1 MTCKEIKNL
10 PFDLYTRNYIIV
22 NVINNYYKSSN
33 AKIRILDVG
42 GKNGRLRDFLNESKF
57 DLIVLDVD
65 PKPDTKE
72 YIVGD
77 ARALPFKPKSFDVVV
92 SSELL
97 EHIPPNDRIK
107 VLENM
112 IEVSKD
118 LVILAAPF
126 YSKEVEDAEVRANEF
141 FKRFFGNDHRWLKE
155 HIENGLPRERDI
167 EEFVKSKGLNFTKI
181 QTNNINNWL
190 LMQLFIFSAYIFG
203 ITPERVAEVY
213 RYYNENFLELGDFLP
228 PTYRKIYIIGKKVP
242 KVDFGKS
249 YLNINKYQRLLEL
262 ISNAIAQTIRDKD
275 EHIKNLEALLNQK
288 TVEVESLKNELQR
301 LLRDLDKKSALIQD
315 LNNEIEKLKIDL
327 KDKIQ
332 ENINLKNKLFETKNE
347 IKRLQEIIKR
357 LEEKVADKNNLIAK
371 LEAENE
377 ALKNRLATVEKHLH
391 EIQQSLIFKALA
403 KYQRFIDKL
412 LPLGTRRRFY
422 YDLGIIGLRTIAN
435 EGFLVFLNRASEYI
449 RKRLA
454 LKHKIVK
461 PLLETNMLH
470 SGTHEPL
477 KLDKEL
483 VIKFRAK
490 ADRLNEIKIL
500 TATYQRRNKDL
511 ELLVEV
517 DGKLER
523 RVIVKGWKILDN
535 DYTSFKFKPI
545 ENCEGKLVTLRLR
558 SLGKPSSAV
567 WFNRHTSFG
576 EVELFYDG
584 KKIDG
589 SINIQVYHDIKVRD
603 DYELWILKNEPKEED
618 LKRMAEECKKFKYRP
633 KISIIMPTWNT
644 DERWLRK
651 AIESVL
657 NQVYDNWEL
666 CIADGGSTKPHVR
679 KILEEYAKKD
689 KRIKVKFLP
698 KNLGIAGNSNE
709 ALKLATGEFV
719 AFLDHDD
726 ELAPFALYEVVKL
739 LNEKPD
745 LDFIYSDE
753 DKIDEKGRRR
763 DPFFKPDY
771 SPDMFLSCN
780 YLIHITVIRKSL
792 VDKVGGFRLGYD
804 GSQDYD
810 LFLRVLE
817 HTDKIAHIPKILYH
831 WRAIE
836 TSCASRPEAKMYAYK
851 AAKKALA
858 DAMKRRGIEIEGV
871 YDGLWLGSY
880 RIKYKI
886 NGNPKVSIIIPT
898 KDKVEVLKRCVE
910 SILNKTTYQ
919 NYEIVIVDNN
929 SQEEKTFEYYETIK
943 DHPKIRI
950 LEYNK
955 PFNFSA
961 INNYAVSK
969 VDSEFI
975 LFLNND
981 TEVITSEWLSAM
993 LEHAQRKE
1001 VGAVGAKL
1009 LYPNNTIQ
1017 HAGVILGLGVHR
1029 VAGHSHR
1036 HYPANSHGYVG
1047 RINVVQNLS
1056 AVTAAC
1062 MLTKKSLFEEV
1073 GGFDEVNLPIAFN
1086 DVDYCLKLREKGY
1099 LIVYTP
1105 YAVLYHYE
1113 SLSRGYED
1121 TPEKQA
1127 RFLREVRYMREKW
1140 GHILDNDPYYN
1151 PNLTREKEDFSIR
1164 V

>member
-1 MTCKEIKNL
+1 MCTTTKKVDSL
-10 PFDLYTRNYIIV
+10 PFDLYTRNYIV
-22 NVINNYYKSSN
+22 SYVINNYYKNRENKS
-33 AKIRILDVG
+33 KIKILDIG
-42 GKNGRLRDFLNESKF
+42 GKNGRLRDFFDESKF
-57 DLIVLDVD
+57 DVLVLDID
-65 PKPDTKE
+65 PRPDSDAKE

-77 ARALPFKPKSFDVVV
+77 ARVLPFKPKSFDIVV
-92 SSELL
+92 SFELL

-112 IEVSKD
+112 IKVSKD
-118 LVILAAPF
+118 LVILTAPF
-126 YSKEVEDAEVRANEF
+126 YSIEVENAEIRANEY
-141 FKRFFGNDHRWLKE
+141 FKKFFGEDHRWLRE
-155 HIENGLPRERDI
+155 HIENGLPKEEDV
-167 EEFVKSKGLNFTKI
+167 EEFIRSKSLNFIKI

-190 LMQLFIFSAYIFG
+190 LMQLFIFLAYIFG
-203 ITPERVAEVY
+203 ISLERVVEVY

-228 PTYRKIYIIGKKVP
+228 PTYRKIYVIGKKVP
-242 KVDFGKS
+242 EIDFGES
-249 YLNINKYQRLLEL
+249 YLNVNKYQRLLEL
-262 ISNAIAQTIRDKD
+262 ISNAIAQTIRDKNR
-275 EHIKNLEALLNQK
+275 HIKNLEALLNQK
-288 TVEVESLKNELQR
+288 TVEIESLKNELQR
-301 LLRDLDKKSALIQD
+301 LLLD
-315 LNNEIEKLKIDL
+315 
-327 KDKIQ
+327 
-332 ENINLKNKLFETKNE
+332 
-347 IKRLQEIIKR
+347 
-357 LEEKVADKNNLIAK
+357 ADKTLTN
-371 LEAENE
+371 
-377 ALKNRLATVEKHLH
+377 
-391 EIQQSLIFKALA
+391 
-403 KYQRFIDKL
+403 YQRFIEKF

-435 EGFLVFLNRASEYI
+435 EGFLVFLNRVNKYI
-449 RKRLA
+449 HKRLA
-454 LKHKIVK
+454 LKREFVK

-470 SGTHEPL
+470 LGSHEPL

-483 VIKFRAK
+483 VIRFRAK
-490 ADRLNEIKIL
+490 ADRLNKIKIL
-500 TATYQRRNKDL
+500 TATYRIRNKDL

-523 RVIVKGWKILDN
+523 RIVVKGRKILDN
-535 DYTSFKFKPI
+535 DYTSFKFKSI
-545 ENCEGKLVTLRLR
+545 KNCEGKLITLRLK
-558 SLGKPSSAV
+558 SSGEPSSAV
-567 WFNRHTSFG
+567 WFNRYLSFG

-589 SINIQVYHDIKVRD
+589 SINLQVYNHIKVRNN
-603 DYELWILKNEPKEED
+603 YELWILKNEPKRED
-618 LKRMAEECKKFKYRP
+618 LKRMVEECKKFKYRP

-644 DERWLRK
+644 DKMWLRR

-666 CIADGGSTKPHVR
+666 CIADGGSTKSHVR
-679 KILEEYAKKD
+679 NILEEYAEKD

-709 ALKLATGEFV
+709 ALKLATGQFV

-753 DKIDEKGRRR
+753 DKIDKKGRRK

-771 SPDMFLSCN
+771 SPDIFLSCN
-780 YLIHITVIRKSL
+780 YLIHITVIRKIL
-792 VDKVGGFRLGYD
+792 VDKVGGFRLGYE

-817 HTDKIAHIPKILYH
+817 HTDKIACIPKILYH
-831 WRAIE
+831 WRTIE
-836 TSCASRPEAKMYAYK
+836 TSCASSPEAKMYAYE

-858 DAMKRRGIEIEGV
+858 DAMRRREIEIEGV

-886 NGNPKVSIIIPT
+886 KGNPNVSIIIPT
-898 KDKVEVLKRCVE
+898 KDKVDVLKRCID
-910 SILNKTTYQ
+910 SILNETTYQ

-981 TEVITSEWLSAM
+981 TEVITSEWLSTM

-1017 HAGVILGLGVHR
+1017 HAGVILGLGIHR

-1036 HYPANSHGYVG
+1036 HFPADSHGYVG
-1047 RINVVQNLS
+1047 RINIIQNLS

-1127 RFLREVRYMREKW
+1127 RFLREVKYMREKW

-1151 PNLTREKEDFSIR
+1151 PNLTREREDFSID

>member
-1 MTCKEIKNL
+1 MLSNYTGQLTNAITG
-10 PFDLYTRNYIIV
+10 FLYY
-22 NVINNYYKSSN
+22 
-33 AKIRILDVG
+33 
-42 GKNGRLRDFLNESKF
+42 
-57 DLIVLDVD
+57 
-65 PKPDTKE
+65 
-72 YIVGD
+72 D
-77 ARALPFKPKSFDVVV
+77 ART
-92 SSELL
+92 
-97 EHIPPNDRIK
+97 ND
-107 VLENM
+107 
-112 IEVSKD
+112 
-118 LVILAAPF
+118 F
-126 YSKEVEDAEVRANEF
+126 YES
-141 FKRFFGNDHRWLKE
+141 GTSQH
-155 HIENGLPRERDI
+155 
-167 EEFVKSKGLNFTKI
+167 
-181 QTNNINNWL
+181 
-190 LMQLFIFSAYIFG
+190 
-203 ITPERVAEVY
+203 
-213 RYYNENFLELGDFLP
+213 
-228 PTYRKIYIIGKKVP
+228 
-242 KVDFGKS
+242 
-249 YLNINKYQRLLEL
+249 INKYDQVYPETSNLIQELNREIENLKSDLEL
-262 ISNAIAQTIRDKD
+262 
-275 EHIKNLEALLNQK
+275 K
-288 TVEVESLKNELQR
+288 TRES
-301 LLRDLDKKSALIQD
+301 
-315 LNNEIEKLKIDL
+315 
-327 KDKIQ
+327 
-332 ENINLKNKLFETKNE
+332 INLKNKLFDAEKETRHLQE
-347 IKRLQEIIKR
+347 MIKRFEWDI
-357 LEEKVADKNNLIAK
+357 ASKNNLITK
-371 LEAENE
+371 LEEEIKATYNREKDLIRKIETLEKELIEYITKHKELGNRYNELKTENE
-377 ALKNRLATVEKHLH
+377 VLRNRLTIVEKQLH
-391 EIQQSLIFKALA
+391 DIQQSVTFKALA
-403 KYQRFIDKL
+403 KYQKLIERF
-412 LPLGTRRRFY
+412 LPPGTRRRFY
-422 YDLGIIGLRTIAN
+422 YDLAIIGLRTIAN
-435 EGFLVFLNRASEYI
+435 EGLLVFLSRAGGYI
-449 RKRLA
+449 RKRLPI
-454 LKHKIVK
+454 KRKIVK
-461 PLLETNMLH
+461 PILGTNMLH
-470 SGTHEPL
+470 LGTHEPL

-523 RVIVKGWKILDN
+523 RVVVRGWKILDN
-535 DYTSFKFKPI
+535 SYTSFRFKPI
-545 ENCEGKLVTLRLR
+545 ENCEGKLVTLRLK
-558 SLGKPSSAV
+558 SLGEPSSAV
-567 WFNRHTSFG
+567 WFNKDLSFG

-589 SINIQVYHDIKVRD
+589 SVNIQVYHDIKVRD
-603 DYELWILKNEPKEED
+603 DYELWILKNEPKGED

-679 KILEEYAKKD
+679 RILEEYAEKD
-689 KRIKVKFLP
+689 KRVKVKFLP

-719 AFLDHDD
+719 TFLDHDD

-753 DKIDEKGRRR
+753 DKIDEKGGRR

-780 YLIHITVIRKSL
+780 YLIHLTVIRKSL
-792 VDKVGGFRLGYD
+792 VDKVRGFRVGYD

-831 WRAIE
+831 WRMTE
-836 TSCASRPEAKMYAYK
+836 TSAAASTSAKTYAYE
-851 AAKKALA
+851 AAKKGLA
-858 DAMKRRGIEIEGV
+858 DALKRRGIEIEGV
-871 YDGLWLGSY
+871 YDGLLPSSY
-880 RIKYKI
+880 RVKYKI

-929 SQEEKTFEYYETIK
+929 SQEERTFEYYESIK

-950 LEYNK
+950 LEYSK
-955 PFNFSA
+955 PFNFSG

-981 TEVITSEWLSAM
+981 TEVVTPEWLSAM

-1017 HAGVILGLGVHR
+1017 HAGVVLGLGAGPYR
-1029 VAGHSHR
+1029 VAGHSHK
-1036 HYPANSHGYVG
+1036 YLPDSLPGYYY
-1047 RINVVQNLS
+1047 RPHIIQNFS

-1105 YAVLYHYE
+1105 YAVLYHHE
-1113 SLSRGYED
+1113 SISRGYED
-1121 TPEKQA
+1121 SPEKQE
-1127 RFLREVRYMREKW
+1127 RFMREVRHMREKW
-1140 GHILDNDPYYN
+1140 MHILDNDPYYS
-1151 PNLTREKEDFSIR
+1151 PNLTREREDFSIN

>member
-1 MTCKEIKNL
+1 MTHL
-10 PFDLYTRNYIIV
+10 PFDLFTRNFIITS
-22 NVINNYYKSSN
+22 VINSYYKNNN
-33 AKIRILDVG
+33 AKITVLDVG
-42 GKNGRLRDFLNESKF
+42 GKNGRLKEFLDESKF
-57 DLIVLDVD
+57 DVVVLDID
-65 PKPDTKE
+65 PEPDVRE
-72 YIVGD
+72 YVVGD
-77 ARALPFKPKSFDVVV
+77 ARVLPFKPKSFDVVV

-97 EHIPPNDRIK
+97 EHIPPEDRMKVIK
-107 VLENM
+107 NM
-112 IEVSKD
+112 IEVGKD

-126 YSKEVEDAEVRANEF
+126 YSKEVEEAEIRANEF
-141 FKRFFGNDHRWLKE
+141 FKKFFGKDHPWLKE
-155 HIENGLPRERDI
+155 HIENGLPREEDI
-167 EEFVKSKGLNFTKI
+167 EEFVKKKGLNFIKI

-203 ITPERVAEVY
+203 IPPERVSEVY

-228 PTYRKIYIIGKKVP
+228 PTYRKIYVIGKYIP
-242 KVDFGKS
+242 EIDFGES
-249 YLNINKYQRLLEL
+249 YLDVNKYQKLLEL
-262 ISNAIAQTIRDKD
+262 ISNAVARTIQDKD
-275 EHIKNLEALLNQK
+275 RHIKNFEALLNQK
-288 TVEVESLKNELQR
+288 TTEIENIQGELQK
-301 LLRDLDKKSALIQD
+301 LLDDVKKKSNLIQE
-315 LNNEIEKLKIDL
+315 LNKEIENLKSDL
-327 KDKIQ
+327 EFKTR
-332 ENINLKNKLFETKNE
+332 ESTNLKNKLLECEEE
-347 IKRLQEIIKR
+347 IKAIHNET
-357 LEEKVADKNNLIAK
+357 NK
-371 LEAENE
+371 LKTENE
-377 ALKNRLATVEKHLH
+377 ALRNRLATVEKQLH
-391 EIQQSLIFKALA
+391 EIQQSVTFKALA
-403 KYQRFIDKL
+403 KYQKLVERF
-412 LPLGTRRRFY
+412 LPSGTRRRFY
-422 YDLGIIGLRTIAN
+422 YDLAIIGLRTIAN
-435 EGFLVFLNRASEYI
+435 EGLLVFLSRAGGYI

-454 LKHKIVK
+454 IKRKIVK
-461 PLLETNMLH
+461 PILETNMLH
-470 SGTHEPL
+470 LGTHESL

-523 RVIVKGWKILDN
+523 GVVVKGWKILDN

-545 ENCEGKLVTLRLR
+545 EKCEGKIVTLRLK
-558 SLGKPSSAV
+558 SLGEPSSAV
-567 WFNRHTSFG
+567 WFNRHLSFS
-576 EVELFYDG
+576 EVELFYGG

-589 SINIQVYHDIKVRD
+589 SVNIQVYHDIRVRD

-644 DERWLRK
+644 DERWLRR

-753 DKIDEKGRRR
+753 DKIDEKGRRK

-780 YLIHITVIRKSL
+780 YICHLSVIRKSL

-831 WRAIE
+831 WRTIE
-836 TSCASRPEAKMYAYK
+836 TSAAASTSAKPYAYE

-886 NGNPKVSIIIPT
+886 KGNPKVSIIIPT
-898 KDKVEVLKRCVE
+898 KDKVEVLKRCID

-1009 LYPNNTIQ
+1009 LFPDGKI
-1017 HAGVILGLGVHR
+1017 HHCGIILGLGFHR
-1029 VAGHSHR
+1029 VSGNIYYRFPDH
-1036 HYPANSHGYVG
+1036 HGYFG
-1047 RINVVQNLS
+1047 IINMVRNYS

-1073 GGFDEVNLPIAFN
+1073 GGFDEVNLPVAFN

-1127 RFLREVRYMREKW
+1127 RFLREVRYMRKKW

-1151 PNLTREKEDFSIR
+1151 PNLMRDREDFSIR